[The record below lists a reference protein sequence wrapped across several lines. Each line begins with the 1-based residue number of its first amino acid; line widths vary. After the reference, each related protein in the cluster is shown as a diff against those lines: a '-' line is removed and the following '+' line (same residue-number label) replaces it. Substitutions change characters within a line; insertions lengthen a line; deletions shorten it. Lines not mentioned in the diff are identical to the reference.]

1 MAWVKGRPRRLEG
14 VQQITL
20 HGDVAL
26 SLIAQR
32 RGHGSPMALLSAL
45 LSAAGVNGCGWVTVT
60 ERAFAGE
67 NHSLSRVLLLELSVD
82 GWMTDF
88 VIITKRVSR

>member
-1 MAWVKGRPRRLEG
+1 MAWILKGRRRLEG

-26 SLIAQR
+26 PLIAQR

-60 ERAFAGE
+60 ERAFAGGAQQ
-67 NHSLSRVLLLELSVD
+67 SLSRVLLLELSVD
-82 GWMTDF
+82 GRMTDLLLL
-88 VIITKRVSR
+88 RRE